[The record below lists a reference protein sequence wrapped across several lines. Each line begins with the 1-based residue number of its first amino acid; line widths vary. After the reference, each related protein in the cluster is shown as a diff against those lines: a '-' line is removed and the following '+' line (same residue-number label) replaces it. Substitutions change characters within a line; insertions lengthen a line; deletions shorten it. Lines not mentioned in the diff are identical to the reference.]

1 MKRDI
6 LELIKIYEKEMEDVY
21 DEFSHGDSYAR
32 QNAYK
37 TVVEDLKRII
47 VDHE

>member
-1 MKRDI
+1 MIRDI
-6 LELIKIYEKEMEDVY
+6 LDLIKMYEEEVKDVY
-21 DEFSHGDSYAR
+21 DEFSHGDSSAR

-37 TVVEDLKRII
+37 RVVEDLKRII

>member
-1 MKRDI
+1 MIRDI
-6 LELIKIYEKEMEDVY
+6 LDLIKTYEVEVEDVY

-37 TVVEDLKRII
+37 RVIEDLKRII
-47 VDHE
+47 IDHE

>member
-6 LELIKIYEKEMEDVY
+6 LDLIKIYEKEVKDVY

-37 TVVEDLKRII
+37 TVIEDLKRII
-47 VDHE
+47 ADHE